1 MSTQQTDIYKELRN
15 EEWRAQLRKDFA
27 AKDRMNLPRVKM
39 PEADPILRSK
49 SNIEVNMGLSEQMA
63 LVEARRCL
71 DCVTPTCIQGCP
83 VNINIP
89 KFVKN
94 IERGEFSLAAQALKE
109 SSSLPAV
116 CGRVCPQAKQ
126 CEAQCFYTA
135 KTDKPAVAIGYLE
148 RFAADY
154 ELAHGKAETPAI
166 DKNGIKIAV
175 VGSGPAGLAFASEM
189 AMIGYDITVFEA
201 LHQIGG
207 VLKYGIPEFR
217 LPNIIVEKEIDNL
230 RRLGVHF
237 ELNCIVGKTITLDE
251 LNEQG
256 FKGLFVGSGAGLPKF
271 MNIPGE
277 NLVGVFSANEY
288 LTRINLMG
296 ASGDGF
302 DTPVLRGKNVAI
314 IGGGNTAMDAVRTA
328 KRQGA
333 ERAMIVY
340 RRSLDEMPARREE
353 IHHAQEEGIEFLCLN
368 NPVQY
373 IGNERGRVKEMIVQ
387 RMELGEPDASG
398 RRSPRP
404 AKGSEYSIPVDVVI
418 VSVGVSPN
426 PLIPQSIP
434 TLEVSKWGTINVG
447 EGMQTSIPYIFAGG
461 DIVRGGA
468 TVILAMGDGKNAARS
483 MDAYLKNKQ

>member
-116 CGRVCPQAKQ
+116 CGRVCPQEKQ

-340 RRSLDEMPARREE
+340 RRSLDEMPARLEE